1 MKRIFSWTLAAA
13 LCFSACSMPGL
24 RGALAEEASQQ
35 PYRLRVG
42 DGLEISAGPRSDSV
56 SVVKVP
62 VDEDGTISYPG
73 LEPVQAAG
81 RSIREL
87 ESEIEKQFAIQ
98 SAIQSAPA
106 ETSGSPSSS
115 SSSQTFSPAEVFSQ
129 IYQLQVGDQLD
140 FSVWEHPEL
149 SQKIQVREDGT
160 FPFPLIGSVQ
170 AAGRTTSD
178 LEKEIRERLDKDF
191 IVNPQVSVRLIGA
204 QFTVLGQKGSSGTYP
219 IEGSLDLMTAL
230 GKAGDILTL
239 RTSPVEIIRRQG
251 NKQVVI
257 RANVDRLLNGKDPN
271 IPVLPRDTIYVKPPL
286 VTASATASDSDPAFG
301 RKISVRIIGAKFT
314 ALGEVNSPGVYSI
327 DGALDVLGAVSLA
340 GGISKF
346 GSSRIEVIRTVGAQK
361 VVIRANLDRILQGK
375 DPNFRIFPHDTIH
388 AKRRLF

>member
-1 MKRIFSWTLAAA
+1 MLF
-13 LCFSACSMPGL
+13 
-24 RGALAEEASQQ
+24 
-35 PYRLRVG
+35 
-42 DGLEISAGPRSDSV
+42 RS
-56 SVVKVP
+56 
-62 VDEDGTISYPG
+62 
-73 LEPVQAAG
+73 
-81 RSIREL
+81 
-87 ESEIEKQFAIQ
+87 
-98 SAIQSAPA
+98 
-106 ETSGSPSSS
+106 
-115 SSSQTFSPAEVFSQ
+115 
-129 IYQLQVGDQLD
+129 
-140 FSVWEHPEL
+140 
-149 SQKIQVREDGT
+149 
-160 FPFPLIGSVQ
+160 
-170 AAGRTTSD
+170 
-178 LEKEIRERLDKDF
+178 
-191 IVNPQVSVRLIGA
+191 VSVRLIGA

-286 VTASATASDSDPAFG
+286 LTATASGFTSAFTQ
-301 RKISVRIIGAKFT
+301 KISVRITGAKFT
-314 ALGEVNSPGVYSI
+314 ALGEVNNPGVYPI
-327 DGALDVLGAVSLA
+327 DSALDVLGAVSLA